1 MKKDDMAQ
9 LPPGANAMIIG
20 LGWTCRKDYD
30 FDASIVGLDANKQ
43 RVQLC
48 SFANKK
54 QDGILHRGDN
64 TTGAGSGDD
73 ERIRIEFGNVP
84 QYTQELFVIINI
96 YSNNATFRDV

>member
-1 MKKDDMAQ
+1 
-9 LPPGANAMIIG
+9 MIIG

-30 FDASIVGLDANKQ
+30 FDASIVGLDSNKQ